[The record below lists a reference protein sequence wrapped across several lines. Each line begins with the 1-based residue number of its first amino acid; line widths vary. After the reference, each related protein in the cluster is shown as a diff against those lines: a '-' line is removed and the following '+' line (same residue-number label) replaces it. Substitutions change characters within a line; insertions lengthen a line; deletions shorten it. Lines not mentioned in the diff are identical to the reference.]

1 MYRIFIA
8 KEFDRCLE
16 HVTSRDRENIEKKI
30 SEYMA
35 PQLKLEPHYGANIKK
50 LKGYNPET
58 WRYRIGH
65 YRIFYLISESEKVV
79 QLISIDQ
86 RKDAY

>member
-1 MYRIFIA
+1 MYRIFLT
-8 KEFDRCLE
+8 KEFDRGLE
-16 HVTSRDRENIEKKI
+16 RISSRDRISIEKKI
-30 SEYMA
+30 KEYMA

-50 LKGYNPET
+50 LKGYDPET

-65 YRIFYLISESEKVV
+65 YRIFYLIDEINNDV